1 MDPTA
6 PVSQLV
12 LLLTLVLTLLK
23 ICLELFVNALMLV
36 PVPAMLAPKT
46 VMELG
51 YLPTYLPIWVKPLP
65 SSHPLFPHKCLLPTL
80 RYCIKRVSYLLYLIH
95 G

>member
-12 LLLTLVLTLLK
+12 LLLLTLVLTLVE
-23 ICLELFVNALMLV
+23 ICLELFVNVLMLV
-36 PVPAMLAPKT
+36 PVPAMSLSWA
-46 VMELG
+46 
-51 YLPTYLPIWVKPLP
+51 TYLGRTP
-65 SSHPLFPHKCLLPTL
+65 SQPPFPHKCLLSTL
-80 RYCIKRVSYLLYLIH
+80 RCCVKRVSYLLHMIH